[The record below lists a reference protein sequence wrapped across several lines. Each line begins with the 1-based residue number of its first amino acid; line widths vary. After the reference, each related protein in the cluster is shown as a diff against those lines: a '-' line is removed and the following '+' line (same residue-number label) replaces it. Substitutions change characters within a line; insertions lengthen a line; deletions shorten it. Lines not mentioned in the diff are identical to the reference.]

1 MGFILSKNKSPSNE
15 AEAQPSSGSEDEG
28 APKDAIEYCEQ
39 GLEKLQGDEDCHSLL
54 KKHFT
59 GEVLEAL
66 KTKQTT
72 SFSSNLRDVIQSGV
86 ENLDSGIGVY
96 APDAEVA
103 FSNVDMY
110 IDI

>member
-15 AEAQPSSGSEDEG
+15 AEAQPSSGAEDDG
-28 APKDAIEYCEQ
+28 VPKDAIEYCEQ

-66 KTKQTT
+66 KTKQTS

-96 APDAEVA
+96 APDAEVV
-103 FSNVDMY
+103 FSNVD
-110 IDI
+110 IHVH